1 MPFRRGDFIVANPAD
16 GYASAV
22 KPPYPVGRRSLLALL
37 AAAGAFVLTACGSGS
52 GRRPGTGSGGAAAGA
67 PQRYGYGADPSQ
79 FADLY
84 LPAPGLTVRGVVVL
98 IHGGYWRST
107 YGAELGEPLAQD
119 LTGRGYACWNLEY
132 RRAGNGGGWPA
143 TFDDVAAGI
152 DALAGAAAEH
162 GLDLGSTTA
171 LGHSA
176 GGHLAVWAAGRAGL
190 PPEAPGAGTPGVPL
204 TAVISQAGVLDLR
217 AARELRLSD
226 DAVENLL
233 GAPEDAERYRLADPM
248 TAIPLDVPVYA
259 VHGTKDTTVPL
270 GQSEGYV
277 AAATAAGAVAELVLT
292 PGDHFAVITPGS
304 EDWERIV
311 GLLDAAHPGPPVE
324 GGPGPTGSGR
334 GPS

>member
-1 MPFRRGDFIVANPAD
+1 MPFERRAFIVANPAD

-22 KPPYPVGRRSLLALL
+22 NPVNPVGRRSLLALL
-37 AAAGAFVLTACGSGS
+37 AAAGASVLAACGIG
-52 GRRPGTGSGGAAAGA
+52 GTAPGPRSAPPAAA
-67 PQRYGYGADPSQ
+67 PRRYRYGDDPSQ
-79 FADLY
+79 FADLH
-84 LPAPGLTVRGVVVL
+84 LPAADLPVRGVVVI

-152 DALAGAAAEH
+152 DALAPAAAEH
-162 GLDLGSTTA
+162 GLDLRSTTA

-176 GGHLAVWAAGRAGL
+176 GGHLAVWAAGRSGL
-190 PPEAPGAGTPGVPL
+190 PPGAPGAGTPAVPL
-204 TAVISQAGVLDLR
+204 TAVVSQAGVLDLGG
-217 AARELRLSD
+217 ARELGLSG

-233 GAPEDAERYRLADPM
+233 GAPEDPERYRLADPM

-270 GQSEGYV
+270 SQSEDYV
-277 AAATAAGAVAELVLT
+277 EAATSAGAVAELVLV

-304 EDWERIV
+304 EAWERIV
-311 GLLDAAHPGPPVE
+311 GLLGAAADAADPGPPE
-324 GGPGPTGSGR
+324 G
-334 GPS
+334 